1 MNIGKSFTYIFEDS
15 RWLNKILIGT
25 LVLIVSSLL
34 STILI
39 GILGYFI
46 VMGYALEVL
55 RNVRRG
61 DRYPLPEWKDRWG
74 EWLVL
79 GVKLTV
85 AVLVW
90 ALPAIVIGLFMIVPA
105 AMMDSNDTMATV
117 GALTFACLGCL
128 IFLWTVVVLLASPAI
143 YIRIAETEQ
152 ISSAFQFGSIL
163 RFTREHI
170 GDVIIVTIMYF
181 LASLVVGLIG
191 SVIGVLLCVIG
202 LIVTLPAAQLI
213 TMLIQ
218 SHLYAQIGIDKAVLQ
233 SWAYGLPEPQPSQ
246 AVTPVETAPI
256 NTTPQVESQPS
267 VSVSSQV
274 ESQPPSPA
282 APDPGTLDD
291 PMP

>member
-1 MNIGKSFTYIFEDS
+1 MNIGKSFTYIFDDP

-25 LVLIVSSLL
+25 LVLIISSLL

-46 VMGYALEVL
+46 IMGYALEVL

-85 AVLVW
+85 ALLVW
-90 ALPAIVIGLFMIVPA
+90 ALPAILIGLFMIVPA
-105 AMMDSNDTMATV
+105 AMMDSNDTLATI
-117 GALTFACLGCL
+117 GSLGFACLGCL
-128 IFLWTVVVLLASPAI
+128 IFLWSVVVLLVSPRI

-152 ISSAFQFGSIL
+152 ISSDFQFGDIL

-170 GDVIIVTIMYF
+170 GDVIIVTIVYF
-181 LASLVVGLIG
+181 LAAMVVSFLGSLIG
-191 SVIGVLLCVIG
+191 ALLCLIG
-202 LIVTLPAAQLI
+202 LIITVPAAQLI

-218 SHLYAQIGIDKAVLQ
+218 SHLYAQVGIDKAVLQ

-246 AVTPVETAPI
+246 AVTPVAPAP
-256 NTTPQVESQPS
+256 TQAVTPVAPAPVVDMAPQVEP
-267 VSVSSQV
+267 
-274 ESQPPSPA
+274 QPPAPLSPE
-282 APDPGTLDD
+282 PGSLDETQL
-291 PMP
+291 

>member
-1 MNIGKSFTYIFEDS
+1 MNIGKSFSYIFDDP

-25 LVLIVSSLL
+25 LVLIISSLL

-46 VMGYALEVL
+46 IMGYALEVL

-85 AVLVW
+85 ALLVW
-90 ALPAIVIGLFMIVPA
+90 ALPAILIGLFMIVPA
-105 AMMDSNDTMATV
+105 AMMDSNDSMATV
-117 GALTFACLGCL
+117 GSLTFACLGCL
-128 IFLWTVVVLLASPAI
+128 IFLWTLVVLLASPAI
-143 YIRIAETEQ
+143 YIRVAETEK
-152 ISSAFQFGSIL
+152 ISSAFQFGDIL

-181 LASLVVGLIG
+181 VASLVVGLIG
-191 SVIGVLLCVIG
+191 SVIGALLCVIG

-218 SHLYAQIGIDKAVLQ
+218 SHLYAQVGIDKSVLQ

-246 AVTPVETAPI
+246 AVTPVAPAPVDVA
-256 NTTPQVESQPS
+256 PQVEP
-267 VSVSSQV
+267 
-274 ESQPPSPA
+274 QPPAPLSPE
-282 APDPGTLDD
+282 PGSLDEAQL
-291 PMP
+291 

>member
-1 MNIGKSFTYIFEDS
+1 MNIGKSFSYIFDDP

-25 LVLIVSSLL
+25 LVLIISSLL

-46 VMGYALEVL
+46 IMGYALEVL

-85 AVLVW
+85 ALLVW
-90 ALPAIVIGLFMIVPA
+90 ALPAILIGLFLIVPA
-105 AMMDSNDTMATV
+105 AMMDSNDTMATI
-117 GALTFACLGCL
+117 GALAFACLGCL
-128 IFLWTVVVLLASPAI
+128 IFLWALVVLLVSPRI
-143 YIRIAETEQ
+143 YIRVAETEQ
-152 ISSAFQFGSIL
+152 ISSGFQFGDIL

-181 LASLVVGLIG
+181 VASLVVGLIG
-191 SVIGVLLCVIG
+191 TVIGTLLCVIG
-202 LIVTLPAAQLI
+202 LVVTLPAAQLI

-218 SHLYAQIGIDKAVLQ
+218 SHLYAQVGIDKSVLQ

-246 AVTPVETAPI
+246 EVTPVASASVDVA
-256 NTTPQVESQPS
+256 PQVEP
-267 VSVSSQV
+267 
-274 ESQPPSPA
+274 QPPAPMSPE
-282 APDPGTLDD
+282 PGALDETQ
-291 PMP
+291 M